1 MIFELPYEGREFTSP
16 RPQATHIKG
25 VEFYDWRTMFLLV
38 GLALP

>member
-25 VEFYDWRTMFLLV
+25 VEFYD
-38 GLALP
+38 LAHNVPFGGAGS